1 MAEAE
6 PWRPLPFDEVID
18 ISAGEARKRRL
29 RRQLHAWYALV
40 ITLVI
45 AAINIAGFPYVLQWR
60 APLLSAP
67 TAPVARRPV
76 WGWAG
81 PPAGGGLCAGEA

>member
-29 RRQLHAWYALV
+29 RRQLHAWYAFV

-45 AAINIAGFPYVLQWR
+45 ANQYRRIPLRAAVAGLVAHGADGRCGR
-60 APLLSAP
+60 AA
-67 TAPVARRPV
+67 
-76 WGWAG
+76 
-81 PPAGGGLCAGEA
+81 C

>member
-29 RRQLHAWYALV
+29 RRQLHAWYAFV

-45 AAINIAGFPYVLQWR
+45 AALNIAGFPYVLQWR
-60 APLLSAP
+60 ATVRTAATAESA
-67 TAPVARRPV
+67 AQQDG
-76 WGWAG
+76 GWA
-81 PPAGGGLCAGEA
+81 